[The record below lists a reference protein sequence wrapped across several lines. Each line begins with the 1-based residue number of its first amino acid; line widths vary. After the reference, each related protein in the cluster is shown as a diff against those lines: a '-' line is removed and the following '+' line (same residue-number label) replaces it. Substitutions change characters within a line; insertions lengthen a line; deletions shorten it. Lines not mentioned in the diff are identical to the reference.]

1 MVRRKLNV
9 KRLVIAIIMLIV
21 IFMLFAVSLFFFM
34 LSPVGKSKSDIKYVV
49 ESGTTPY
56 EVFKD
61 LEEKNI
67 IRSELFTKLYVKLTG
82 SNIEFKAGTY
92 TINDSMGSIE
102 IIKVLSGT
110 DYISGDEI
118 SLTFKEGFE
127 MVDFIEIVSS
137 NTNIKEEEIK
147 GKLKD
152 KEYIK
157 GLIEKYW
164 FLTEDV
170 LDEDIYYS
178 LEGYLFPN
186 TYFVNKNGNIE
197 QIIET
202 MLNETERVLNKY
214 KDDIE
219 NSEYTVHELLTMA
232 SIIEKEATLDEDR
245 PLVASVF
252 YNRLDVGMP
261 FQSCATLGYA
271 IGEWKLTYTQ
281 ADKDTDS
288 PYNTYV
294 YAGFPPGPGDNA
306 GEESIEA
313 AIYPAESDYYYFM
326 ADVCSENPKT
336 YFSKNYE
343 EHVSYVNKY
352 LTCF

>member
-9 KRLVIAIIMLIV
+9 KRLVIAIIMLI
-21 IFMLFAVSLFFFM
+21 IILILFSVSLLFYM
-34 LSPVGKSKSDIKYVV
+34 LSPVGESKSDMEYTI
-49 ESGTTPY
+49 ESGITPY

-82 SNIEFKAGTY
+82 NNVEFKAGTY

-110 DYISGDEI
+110 NYSSGEEV

-127 MVDFIEIVSS
+127 IVDFIEIVSS
-137 NTNIKEEEIK
+137 NTNITEEEIK
-147 GKLKD
+147 EKLND
-152 KEYIK
+152 EEYIK
-157 GLIEKYW
+157 SLIEKYW
-164 FLTEDV
+164 FITDDV
-170 LDEDIYYS
+170 LDKDIYYS

-186 TYFVNKNGNIE
+186 TYFVNKNGTIE
-197 QIIET
+197 QVIET

-214 KDDIE
+214 QEDIE

-252 YNRLDVGMP
+252 YNRLDANMK

-271 IGEWKLTYTQ
+271 IGEWKLIYSES
-281 ADKDTDS
+281 DKQVDS
-288 PYNTYV
+288 PYNTYM
-294 YAGFPPGPGDNA
+294 YAGFPPGPGNNA
-306 GEESIEA
+306 GEESIKA

-326 ADVCSENPKT
+326 ADVCGESPVTHFAKT
-336 YFSKNYE
+336 YK
-343 EHVSYVNKY
+343 EHVSNVNKY
-352 LTCF
+352 LTCD

>member
-9 KRLVIAIIMLIV
+9 KRLVIAIIMLI
-21 IFMLFAVSLFFFM
+21 IILILFSVSLFFYM
-34 LSPVGKSKSDIKYVV
+34 LSPVGKSKGNVEYTI

-82 SNIEFKAGTY
+82 INVEFKAGTY

-110 DYISGDEI
+110 GYSNTNDV

-137 NTNIKEEEIK
+137 NTNITEEEIK
-147 GKLKD
+147 EKLND
-152 KEYIK
+152 EEYIK
-157 GLIEKYW
+157 SLIEKYW
-164 FLTEDV
+164 FITDDV
-170 LDEDIYYS
+170 LDKDIYYS

-186 TYFVNKNGNIE
+186 TYFVNKNGTIE
-197 QIIET
+197 QVIET

-214 KDDIE
+214 QEDIE

-252 YNRLDVGMP
+252 YNRLDANMK

-271 IGEWKLTYTQ
+271 IGEWKLIYSES
-281 ADKDTDS
+281 DKQVDS
-288 PYNTYV
+288 PYNTYM
-294 YAGFPPGPGDNA
+294 YAGFPPGPGNNA
-306 GEESIEA
+306 GEESIKA

-326 ADVCSENPKT
+326 ADVCGESPVTHFAKT
-336 YFSKNYE
+336 YK
-343 EHVSYVNKY
+343 EHVSNVNKY
-352 LTCF
+352 LTCD